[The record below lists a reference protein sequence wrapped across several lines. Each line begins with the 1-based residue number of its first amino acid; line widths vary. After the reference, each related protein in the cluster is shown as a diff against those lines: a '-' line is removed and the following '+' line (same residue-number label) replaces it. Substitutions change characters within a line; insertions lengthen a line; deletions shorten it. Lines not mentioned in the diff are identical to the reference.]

1 MATDPN
7 INDANAVA
15 GNSNSSDSSSIIN
28 ISSVSLHQQQPNSP
42 STTDTSFD
50 HVSSNGSSAEH
61 DNNLTNS
68 GKGKNT
74 SKGKGKGKA
83 KLIYCKSHVSI
94 HPTSFNKD
102 NISGYLGIV
111 EVESIIPH
119 SLAPNL
125 DSTSIESNGQKETLV
140 TWVPNEL
147 LDRMDEED
155 REGYK
160 RVEGRSSNPNNQ
172 IENDK
177 EEDGFVFVSLPP
189 PKGEKYAF
197 SIPITSIYSVLVYPP
212 SLSHWYGSA
221 TFNLMGG
228 VSLPTLYFHDDESP
242 LLASAPAPN
251 PQQPLPRA
259 QWGFPPFLSLLEARA
274 TLVQSRLV
282 QSRKNMG
289 AQLWLV
295 NPSKSD
301 REVHEAGL
309 EEEPEAVPPQR
320 KPVQSSSQNAQTAK
334 TPAPYPPKQ
343 TYPNSAVLNTAT
355 PKQTLMTSL
364 SNLTNLSRKA
374 ASQVLSHPLA
384 QPVVPHLPPAV
395 RSLVNVPG
403 EWERTGR
410 LPPKT
415 GKSSPDVA
423 SEFESARLY
432 LARWARVVAEE
443 GERARRDEIASKAR
457 LRRNS
462 ETAASFG
469 SGSGSLSP
477 VEDLESSLGVF
488 SMLPKSYS
496 KRAIPNPTRTPQH
509 PITSKEWESFAAQG
523 RDELYIRKEIFKRG
537 FKDSQ
542 EPEDCNARREG
553 WEVLLGIIP
562 WSIGGLGG
570 GEQGKQKRVNQREEA
585 RKAKR
590 QVYAGLKQKW
600 KKEVAKELESNV
612 NGVRD
617 DWREEW
623 HRIDVDCRRTDRNQP
638 IYAVPSEAAHTGNH
652 EKEGG
657 GANTS
662 LRRGSL
668 GSEDQREEEEGGAAA
683 LNPHIAALRTILMTY
698 HTYSPELGYVQGMSD
713 LLSPIYVVFDA
724 NEADAF
730 WGLVGVMKMMES
742 NFLRDQ
748 SGMKRKLSTLQQLI
762 SVMDPELY
770 AHLERT
776 DSLNLFFC
784 FRWILISFKREFK
797 FEQVIKLWEVLWT
810 NYYSNQ
816 FVLFVALAILQSHRD
831 VLIRYLT
838 EFDEVLKYAND
849 LSGTIDLDT
858 TLAQAE
864 VLFLSFRTLVQDL
877 DKENALNEEPDT
889 SGLRHRKV
897 ASDIS
902 GTSTPNKKGKQAEQI
917 DNENNQEGI
926 KKKERRVIS
935 EDLRDLLINWNPQ

>member
-1 MATDPN
+1 MAESSNPN
-7 INDANAVA
+7 LTENRR
-15 GNSNSSDSSSIIN
+15 STSSDTSSLIN
-28 ISSVSLHQQQPNSP
+28 ISSTQAHSP
-42 STTDTSFD
+42 ATTNTSFD
-50 HVSSNGSSAEH
+50 HVSDHPLAASLKDASNNG
-61 DNNLTNS
+61 
-68 GKGKNT
+68 
-74 SKGKGKGKA
+74 GKA
-83 KLIYCKSHVSI
+83 RLLYCKSHVSI

-111 EVESIIPH
+111 EVDHSTPH

-125 DSTSIESNGQKETLV
+125 ESSVENGQKETLI

-147 LDRMDEED
+147 LDRMDEKD
-155 REGYK
+155 RQGYK
-160 RVEGRSSNPNNQ
+160 TMEGRTLAQNA
-172 IENDK
+172 EE

-197 SIPITSIYSVLVYPP
+197 SIPITSIYSILVYPP

-228 VSLPTLYFHDDESP
+228 ISLPTLYFHDDESP
-242 LLASAPAPN
+242 LLASPN
-251 PQQPLPRA
+251 PPNPLQPLPRA
-259 QWGFPPFLSLLEARA
+259 QWGFPPFLSLLESRA
-274 TLVQSRLV
+274 TFVRSRLLT
-282 QSRKNMG
+282 SKKNMG
-289 AQLWLV
+289 AELWLV

-309 EEEPEAVPPQR
+309 EEEPETVPIQR
-320 KPVQSSSQNAQTAK
+320 KPAQSTQ
-334 TPAPYPPKQ
+334 PAPYPPKQ

-415 GKSSPDVA
+415 GKKNNADVA

-443 GERARRDEIASKAR
+443 GEKARRDELASKAR
-457 LRRNS
+457 IQRRKS
-462 ETAASFG
+462 ATSLSASQ
-469 SGSGSLSP
+469 SGSLSP

-496 KRAIPNPTRTPQH
+496 KRPIPNPTRTPQH
-509 PITSKEWESFAAQG
+509 PITAREWESLSAQG
-523 RDELYIRKEIFKRG
+523 RDELYVRREIFKRG
-537 FKDSQ
+537 FSDSS
-542 EPEDCNARREG
+542 EPEEIKARKEG

-562 WSIGGLGG
+562 WQIGGLGG
-570 GEQGKQKRVNQREEA
+570 GESGKEKRNKQREEA
-585 RKAKR
+585 RRAKR
-590 QVYAGLKQKW
+590 QVYAGLKGKW
-600 KKEVAKELESNV
+600 RKEAAREDEV
-612 NGVRD
+612 NGGRE

-623 HRIDVDCRRTDRNQP
+623 HRIDVDCRRTDRNQA
-638 IYAVPSEAAHTGNH
+638 IYAVPSSAAHKGDH

-668 GSEDQREEEEGGAAA
+668 GADSQGEEEEGSAAA

-784 FRWILISFKREFK
+784 FRWILINFKREFK

-810 NYYSNQ
+810 NFYSDQ

-864 VLFLSFRTLVQDL
+864 VLFLSFRSLVEDL
-877 DKENALNEEPDT
+877 DKENAQLDEKNKE
-889 SGLRHRKV
+889 GLRHRRIN
-897 ASDIS
+897 SDVTGSSSS
-902 GTSTPNKKGKQAEQI
+902 GKKGKGKEKSDEDAME
-917 DNENNQEGI
+917 EES
-926 KKKERRVIS
+926 KKKDRKFIS
-935 EDLRDLLINWNPQ
+935 DDLRGLLIGWRGS

>member
-1 MATDPN
+1 MSDPN
-7 INDANAVA
+7 EPNAN
-15 GNSNSSDSSSIIN
+15 SDTSSIIN
-28 ISSVSLHQQQPNSP
+28 ISSVSLQPNSP
-42 STTDTSFD
+42 STTHTSFENVS
-50 HVSSNGSSAEH
+50 HSSSNTG
-61 DNNLTNS
+61 
-68 GKGKNT
+68 GKT
-74 SKGKGKGKA
+74 GKA
-83 KLIYCKSHVSI
+83 RLLYCKSHVSI

-102 NISGYLGIV
+102 NISGYLGLV
-111 EVESIIPH
+111 EVENTVPH

-125 DSTSIESNGQKETLV
+125 DSNHESVVGEGGKKETLI

-147 LDRMDEED
+147 LERMDEED

-160 RVEGRSSNPNNQ
+160 RVEGRSMNASQ
-172 IENDK
+172 SEGER

-228 VSLPTLYFHDDESP
+228 ISLPTLYFHDDESP
-242 LLASAPAPN
+242 LLASPPASN
-251 PQQPLPRA
+251 TSQPLPRA
-259 QWGFPPFLSLLEARA
+259 QWGFPPFLSLLESRA
-274 TLVQSRLV
+274 TLVRSRLL

-289 AQLWLV
+289 AELWLV

-320 KPVQSSSQNAQTAK
+320 QPQPVKPASA
-334 TPAPYPPKQ
+334 PAPYPPKQ
-343 TYPNSAVLNTAT
+343 TYPNTAVLNTTT

-415 GKSSPDVA
+415 SKSSTDVA
-423 SEFESARLY
+423 NEFESARLY

-443 GERARRDEIASKAR
+443 GEKARRDEIASKAR
-457 LRRNS
+457 INRRNS
-462 ETAASFG
+462 TSTE
-469 SGSGSLSP
+469 

-496 KRAIPNPTRTPQH
+496 KRPIPNPTRTPQH
-509 PITSKEWESFAAQG
+509 PITAREWESFAAQG
-523 RDELYIRKEIFKRG
+523 RDELWIRREIFKRG
-537 FKDSQ
+537 FSDSS
-542 EPEDCNARREG
+542 EPLEKAARREG
-553 WEVLLGIIP
+553 WEVLLGIVP
-562 WSIGGLGG
+562 WSIGGVGG
-570 GEQGKQKRVNQREEA
+570 GDVGKEKRRDQREQA
-585 RKAKR
+585 RQARR
-590 QVYAGLKQKW
+590 QVYKGLKGKW
-600 KKEVAKELESNV
+600 KKEAEVS
-612 NGVRD
+612 GGRD

-623 HRIDVDCRRTDRNQP
+623 HRIDVDCRRTDRNQA
-638 IYAVPSEAAHTGNH
+638 IYAVPAEAAHKGDH

-657 GANTS
+657 GAATS

-668 GSEDQREEEEGGAAA
+668 GDDGQGEEEEGGAAA

-816 FVLFVALAILQSHRD
+816 FVLFVALAVLQSHRD

-864 VLFLSFRTLVQDL
+864 VLFLSFKTLVEDL
-877 DKENALNEEPDT
+877 DKETANGST
-889 SGLRHRKV
+889 SLSVESDNKDGLRHRRV
-897 ASDIS
+897 NSDV
-902 GTSTPNKKGKQAEQI
+902 TSSTSKGKGKEI
-917 DNENNQEGI
+917 DQDDGGGEDEEKK

-935 EDLRDLLINWNPQ
+935 EDLRELLVAWKGV

>member
-1 MATDPN
+1 MTEEPN
-7 INDANAVA
+7 NVENRQ
-15 GNSNSSDSSSIIN
+15 STSSDTSSLIN
-28 ISSVSLHQQQPNSP
+28 VSTQAHSP
-42 STTDTSFD
+42 ATTNTSFD
-50 HVSSNGSSAEH
+50 HITDHPLAESVNK
-61 DNNLTNS
+61 DATKT
-68 GKGKNT
+68 G
-74 SKGKGKGKA
+74 GKA
-83 KLIYCKSHVSI
+83 RLLYCKSHVSI

-111 EVESIIPH
+111 EVDHSTPH

-125 DSTSIESNGQKETLV
+125 ESGNGNDNGAAAVGGQKETLI

-147 LDRMDEED
+147 LERMDEKD

-160 RVEGRSSNPNNQ
+160 RVEGRNLAPNTKD
-172 IENDK
+172 E

-228 VSLPTLYFHDDESP
+228 ISLPTLYFHDDESP
-242 LLASAPAPN
+242 LLASPNLPN
-251 PQQPLPRA
+251 PSQPLPRA
-259 QWGFPPFLSLLEARA
+259 QWGFPPFLSLLESRA
-274 TLVQSRLV
+274 TLVRSHLLT
-282 QSRKNMG
+282 SRKNMG
-289 AQLWLV
+289 AELWLV

-309 EEEPEAVPPQR
+309 EEEPETIPTQR
-320 KPVQSSSQNAQTAK
+320 KPI
-334 TPAPYPPKQ
+334 TPETVPYPPKQ
-343 TYPNSAVLNTAT
+343 TYPTAAVLNTTT

-410 LPPKT
+410 LPPKP
-415 GKSSPDVA
+415 GKKNNTDVA

-443 GERARRDEIASKAR
+443 GERARRDELASKAR
-457 LRRNS
+457 IQRRKS
-462 ETAASFG
+462 STSL
-469 SGSGSLSP
+469 STSQSGSLSP

-496 KRAIPNPTRTPQH
+496 KRPIPNPTRTPQH
-509 PITSKEWESFAAQG
+509 PITARDWESFAAQG
-523 RDELYIRKEIFKRG
+523 RDELYVRREIFKRG
-537 FKDSQ
+537 FSDSS
-542 EPEDCNARREG
+542 EPEEVKARREG

-562 WSIGGLGG
+562 WQIGGLGG
-570 GEQGKQKRVNQREEA
+570 GETGKEKRTKQREEA

-590 QVYAGLKQKW
+590 QVYNGLKGKW
-600 KKEVAKELESNV
+600 KKEAAKENEI
-612 NGVRD
+612 NGGRE

-638 IYAVPSEAAHTGNH
+638 IYAVPSSAAHKGDH

-668 GSEDQREEEEGGAAA
+668 GDDGQGEEEEGGAAA

-713 LLSPIYVVFDA
+713 LLSPIYVVFET

-784 FRWILISFKREFK
+784 FRWILINFKREFK

-810 NYYSNQ
+810 NFYSDQ

-864 VLFLSFRTLVQDL
+864 VLFLSFRTLVEDL
-877 DKENALNEEPDT
+877 DKENATLEEK
-889 SGLRHRKV
+889 SKEGLRHRRIN
-897 ASDIS
+897 SDITGS
-902 GTSTPNKKGKQAEQI
+902 SSPSKKGKGKER
-917 DNENNQEGI
+917 DKDKETEEEDGDEPG
-926 KKKERRVIS
+926 KKGKERRVIS
-935 EDLRDLLINWNPQ
+935 DDLRGLLISWKA

>member
-1 MATDPN
+1 MTTSDEVNTARHST
-7 INDANAVA
+7 
-15 GNSNSSDSSSIIN
+15 SSDSSSLIN
-28 ISSVSLHQQQPNSP
+28 ISSISSRQQANSP
-42 STTDTSFD
+42 SSTNTSFEHVPD
-50 HVSSNGSSAEH
+50 HAQKG
-61 DNNLTNS
+61 DS
-68 GKGKNT
+68 GGGVNKGK
-74 SKGKGKGKA
+74 KA
-83 KLIYCKSHVSI
+83 KLLYCKSHVSI

-111 EVESIIPH
+111 EVEHAVPH
-119 SLAPNL
+119 SLAPHL
-125 DSTSIESNGQKETLV
+125 DSTAQNGGGRKTETLV
-140 TWVPNEL
+140 TWVPDEL
-147 LDRMDEED
+147 LDRMDVED
-155 REGYK
+155 REGYR
-160 RVEGRSSNPNNQ
+160 RVEGRSNQ
-172 IENDK
+172 SEHDGE

-197 SIPITSIYSVLVYPP
+197 SIPITSIYSILVYPP

-228 VSLPTLYFHDDESP
+228 ISLPTLYFHDDESP
-242 LLASAPAPN
+242 LLATPHAPN
-251 PQQPLPRA
+251 TQQPLPRA
-259 QWGFPPFLSLLEARA
+259 QWGFPPFLSLLESRA
-274 TLVQSRLV
+274 TVVRSRLL

-289 AQLWLV
+289 AELWLV

-309 EEEPEAVPPQR
+309 EEEPEAIPPQR
-320 KPVQSSSQNAQTAK
+320 KPVLVNQPSEPPK
-334 TPAPYPPKQ
+334 TVPYPPKQ
-343 TYPNSAVLNTAT
+343 SYPNTAVLNNVT

-395 RSLVNVPG
+395 RSLVHVPG

-415 GKSSPDVA
+415 GKASDVA
-423 SEFESARLY
+423 NEFESARLY

-443 GERARRDEIASKAR
+443 GEKARRDEIASQAR
-457 LRRNS
+457 LRRS
-462 ETAASFG
+462 

-477 VEDLESSLGVF
+477 MEDLESSLGVF

-496 KRAIPNPTRTPQH
+496 KRPIPNPTRTPQH
-509 PITSKEWESFAAQG
+509 PITSRDWESFAAQG
-523 RDELYIRKEIFKRG
+523 RDELYVRREIFKRG
-537 FKDSQ
+537 FTDST
-542 EPEDCNARREG
+542 ESEEKKARREG

-570 GEQGKQKRVNQREEA
+570 GELGKEKRKNQREEA

-590 QVYAGLKQKW
+590 QVYQGLKSKW
-600 KKEVAKELESNV
+600 KVEVNLS
-612 NGVRD
+612 GGRD

-623 HRIDVDCRRTDRNQP
+623 HRIDVDCRRTDRNQS
-638 IYAVPSEAAHTGNH
+638 IYAVPSDAAKNGNH

-657 GANTS
+657 GAATS
-662 LRRGSL
+662 LRRGSIADD
-668 GSEDQREEEEGGAAA
+668 GQGDEEEGGVAA

-698 HTYSPELGYVQGMSD
+698 HTYSPDLGYVQGMSD

-724 NEADAF
+724 NEADSF

-810 NYYSNQ
+810 NHYSNQ
-816 FVLFVALAILQSHRD
+816 FILFVALAVLQSHRD

-864 VLFLSFRTLVQDL
+864 VLFLSFKTLVEDL
-877 DKENALNEEPDT
+877 DKETQVEQKGKE
-889 SGLRHRKV
+889 GLRHRKTL
-897 ASDIS
+897 SDTS
-902 GTSTPNKKGKQAEQI
+902 GVTSKKEGDDSE
-917 DNENNQEGI
+917 EN
-926 KKKERRVIS
+926 KKKERKVIS
-935 EDLRDLLINWNPQ
+935 EDLRELLNGWKE

>member
-1 MATDPN
+1 MTAQNPYPRSGSDSARHSTSSDDASLVN
-7 INDANAVA
+7 VSSLSIDAN
-15 GNSNSSDSSSIIN
+15 NNN
-28 ISSVSLHQQQPNSP
+28 NENHNESP
-42 STTDTSFD
+42 STTNTSFE
-50 HVSSNGSSAEH
+50 HLSHSQAHSSSS
-61 DNNLTNS
+61 DNSHPLADTD
-68 GKGKNT
+68 
-74 SKGKGKGKA
+74 SKQKQKEKSNKA
-83 KLIYCKSHVSI
+83 RLIYCKSHVSI

-111 EVESIIPH
+111 EVDQHATH

-125 DSTSIESNGQKETLV
+125 EQITDGQGQGLGKKETLV
-140 TWVPNEL
+140 VWVPDDL
-147 LDRMDEED
+147 LARMDESD

-160 RVEGRSSNPNNQ
+160 LVEGRSTAAQ
-172 IENDK
+172 LEREQE

-197 SIPITSIYSVLVYPP
+197 SIPITNLYSILVYPP

-242 LLASAPAPN
+242 LLASPPVPN
-251 PQQPLPRA
+251 QQPLPRA
-259 QWGFPPFLSLLEARA
+259 KWGFPPFLSLLESRA
-274 TLVQSRLV
+274 TVVRSRLLA
-282 QSRKNMG
+282 SRANMG
-289 AQLWLV
+289 AELWLI

-301 REVHEAGL
+301 REVHEAGV
-309 EEEPEAVPPQR
+309 EEQEPETVPPQR
-320 KPVQSSSQNAQTAK
+320 QPQQRQAATLP
-334 TPAPYPPKQ
+334 TTIPAPYPPKPA
-343 TYPNSAVLNTAT
+343 YPNTSVLNTST

-364 SNLTNLSRKA
+364 SSLTNFTRQK

-395 RSLVNVPG
+395 RSLVHVPG
-403 EWERTGR
+403 EWERSGR

-415 GKSSPDVA
+415 EKGNNDVA

-443 GERARRDEIASKAR
+443 GERARRDELAAQAR
-457 LRRNS
+457 IRR
-462 ETAASFG
+462 G
-469 SGSGSLSP
+469 SGSSSPSDDLS
-477 VEDLESSLGVF
+477 SSLGVF
-488 SMLPKSYS
+488 SVLPKSYS
-496 KRAIPNPTRTPQH
+496 KRPVPNPTRTPQH
-509 PITSKEWESFAAQG
+509 PITARDWDSFAAQG
-523 RDELYIRKEIFKRG
+523 RDEAYVRREIFRRG
-537 FKDSQ
+537 FSDST
-542 EPEDCNARREG
+542 EPEDKQARREG
-553 WEVLLGIIP
+553 WEVLLGIVP
-562 WSIGGLGG
+562 WSIGGVGG
-570 GEQGKQKRVNQREEA
+570 GETGKEKRKNTREDA
-585 RKAKR
+585 RRAKR
-590 QVYAGLKQKW
+590 QVYAGIKAKW
-600 KKEVAKELESNV
+600 RNEAER
-612 NGVRD
+612 NGGRD

-623 HRIDVDCRRTDRNQP
+623 HRIDVDCRRTDRNQK
-638 IYAVPSEAAHTGNH
+638 IYSVPLEAAKRGEH

-657 GANTS
+657 GAGAGGDI
-662 LRRGSL
+662 RWDGA
-668 GSEDQREEEEGGAAA
+668 GEEEEGGMAK

-724 NEADAF
+724 DEAEAF

-762 SVMDPELY
+762 SIMDPELY

-797 FEQVIKLWEVLWT
+797 FETVIRLWEVLWT
-810 NYYSNQ
+810 NHYSNQ
-816 FVLFVALAILQSHRD
+816 FVLFVALAVLQSHRD

-864 VLFLSFRTLVQDL
+864 VLFLSFRSLVEEI
-877 DKENALNEEPDT
+877 DKENAQAGSSSNDPNSE
-889 SGLRHRKV
+889 GLRHRRT
-897 ASDIS
+897 ASE
-902 GTSTPNKKGKQAEQI
+902 GAAKEEKKT
-917 DNENNQEGI
+917 
-926 KKKERRVIS
+926 KEIVS
-935 EDLRDLLINWNPQ
+935 EDLRDLLICWK

>member
-1 MATDPN
+1 MPPE
-7 INDANAVA
+7 
-15 GNSNSSDSSSIIN
+15 SNEPTTNTSDTSSIIN
-28 ISSVSLHQQQPNSP
+28 VSSVSLQANSP
-42 STTDTSFD
+42 SSTDTSFE
-50 HVSSNGSSAEH
+50 HVSDPLSN
-61 DNNLTNS
+61 T
-68 GKGKNT
+68 GKSQSKN
-74 SKGKGKGKA
+74 GKA
-83 KLIYCKSHVSI
+83 RLIYCKSHVSI

-111 EVESIIPH
+111 EVENVVPH

-125 DSTSIESNGQKETLV
+125 DSDHGDNSVGRKETLI

-147 LDRMDEED
+147 LERMDEED

-160 RVEGRSSNPNNQ
+160 RVEGRVLNGNG
-172 IENDK
+172 IESDR
-177 EEDGFVFVSLPP
+177 EEDGFVFVSLPS

-228 VSLPTLYFHDDESP
+228 ISLPTLYFHDDESP
-242 LLASAPAPN
+242 LLASPTIPDTS
-251 PQQPLPRA
+251 QPLPRA
-259 QWGFPPFLSLLEARA
+259 QWGFPPFLSLLESRA
-274 TLVQSRLV
+274 TLVRSRLL

-289 AQLWLV
+289 AELWLV

-320 KPVQSSSQNAQTAK
+320 QPVPPKSPG
-334 TPAPYPPKQ
+334 PAPYPPKQ
-343 TYPNSAVLNTAT
+343 QYPNSAVLNTTT

-395 RSLVNVPG
+395 RSLVHVPG

-410 LPPKT
+410 LPAKT
-415 GKSSPDVA
+415 SKTKSGSTDVA

-443 GERARRDEIASKAR
+443 GEKARRDEIASKAR
-457 LRRNS
+457 LNNRRNS
-462 ETAASFG
+462 MSSSG
-469 SGSGSLSP
+469 VSGSDM
-477 VEDLESSLGVF
+477 EDLESSLGVF

-496 KRAIPNPTRTPQH
+496 KRPIPNPTRTPQH
-509 PITSKEWESFAAQG
+509 PITFREWESFAAQG
-523 RDELYIRKEIFKRG
+523 RDELWIRREIFKRG
-537 FKDSQ
+537 FSDSP
-542 EPEDCNARREG
+542 EPLEKQARREG
-553 WEVLLGIIP
+553 WEVLLGIVP
-562 WSIGGLGG
+562 WNIGGLGG
-570 GEQGKQKRVNQREEA
+570 GEVGKEKRKNQREQA
-585 RKAKR
+585 RAARR
-590 QVYAGLKQKW
+590 QVYSGLKGKW
-600 KKEVAKELESNV
+600 KKESEIS
-612 NGVRD
+612 GGRD

-638 IYAVPSEAAHTGNH
+638 IYAVPAEAAHKGDH

-668 GSEDQREEEEGGAAA
+668 GDDGQGEEEEGGAAA

-724 NEADAF
+724 NEADAY

-816 FVLFVALAILQSHRD
+816 FVLFVALAVLQSHRD

-864 VLFLSFRTLVQDL
+864 VLFLSFRTLVEDL
-877 DKENALNEEPDT
+877 DKENA
-889 SGLRHRKV
+889 SGSSAVDFEDSNNKDGIRHRKV
-897 ASDIS
+897 NSDV
-902 GTSTPNKKGKQAEQI
+902 TSSSKSKGKGKEALGE
-917 DNENNQEGI
+917 DDDEEGVG
-926 KKKERRVIS
+926 KRKERKVIS
-935 EDLRDLLINWNPQ
+935 EDLRELLVGWKA